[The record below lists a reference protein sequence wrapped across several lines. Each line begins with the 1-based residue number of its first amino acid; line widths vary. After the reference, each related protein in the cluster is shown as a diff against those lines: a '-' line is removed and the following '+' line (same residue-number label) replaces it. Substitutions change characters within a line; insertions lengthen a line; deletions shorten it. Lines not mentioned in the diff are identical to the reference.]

1 MGVVS
6 QVIGIGIGIG
16 IELTNPVFPNLL
28 ADRVAI
34 LSELRQHGHN
44 TIEQC
49 LLLPVVVCGQ
59 RLAHLQHVLHRSAL
73 QRRIACAFNIP
84 ASIPVRRFAV
94 TLGPFPP
101 TVFSAIACD
110 ARRR

>member
-1 MGVVS
+1 LGVVS
-6 QVIGIGIGIG
+6 QVIGIGI
-16 IELTNPVFPNLL
+16 ELTEPVFAKLL
-28 ADRVAI
+28 AERVAT
-34 LSELRQHGHN
+34 LSEVRQHSQE
-44 TIEQC
+44 TIEPC
-49 LLLPVVVCGQ
+49 RLLIVVVCGQ

-94 TLGPFPP
+94 TLGPFPA

-110 ARRR
+110 ARSS